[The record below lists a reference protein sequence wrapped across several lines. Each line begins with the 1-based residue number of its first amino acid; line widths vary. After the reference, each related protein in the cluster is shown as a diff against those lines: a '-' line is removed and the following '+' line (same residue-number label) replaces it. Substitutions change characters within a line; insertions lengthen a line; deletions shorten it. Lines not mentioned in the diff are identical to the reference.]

1 MSRNIAHEVSA
12 YTDSWR
18 TEALSWLFCEH
29 VSIWGPGI
37 MASDQHATE
46 WVSTSSTDPPGNDLP
61 HLQKY
66 KIKVKIKRERERDAQ
81 TFEGS
86 SSPRGTNVVR

>member
-29 VSIWGPGI
+29 VTLWGPGI

-66 KIKVKIKRERERDAQ
+66 NWDRHI
-81 TFEGS
+81 GS
-86 SSPRGTNVVR
+86 QSNQFTLSS